1 MRSHLVKLWD
11 SLRATYWFV
20 PLVMVA
26 ATVPLWWCTNEIDA
40 SLERA
45 GKLPLRWLYTDD
57 FESLRTLL
65 LTIVGT
71 MVGTIGVVYSV
82 LMVPLTL
89 AASQFGPRL
98 LRNFLRDSF
107 THVTLGTFL
116 ATISFCLLVLLQLR
130 DESQHRQP
138 QVSINTAMLLGFCS
152 FAVVVYFI
160 HHVSVSIQA
169 PVLAADVSRKLHEAI
184 EREYPHPWTGKTKV
198 DLPANGLSARS
209 PDHTVLATVS
219 GYVQVRDDKTLFE
232 VAVKG
237 KATLQLLHEP
247 GAFLTKDTPLARVW
261 SEAALPPA
269 FDAVVQGAFITGPQ
283 RTLVQDVTFGINELV
298 ELALRALSPAIN
310 DPFTAMTCLDWLG
323 TALCRLCAKQ
333 FDAGRKTDTAN
344 QLRIV
349 SKPVTFTQLTHA
361 AFSQIRE
368 YGRGSAA
375 VTLRLMETITTVM
388 LCARTEEQRQAL
400 HRHAQLVK
408 EGCQIGL
415 PQEADRKFVT
425 EQYEK
430 VQRLAE
436 LHNV

>member
-1 MRSHLVKLWD
+1 M
-11 SLRATYWFV
+11 
-20 PLVMVA
+20 
-26 ATVPLWWCTNEIDA
+26 PLWWCTNGIDA
-40 SLERA
+40 ALERA
-45 GKLPLRWLYTDD
+45 GKLPLHWLYTDD

-107 THVTLGTFL
+107 THITLGSFL
-116 ATISFCLLVLLQLR
+116 ATIAFCLLVLLQLR
-130 DESQHRQP
+130 DESQHLQP

-169 PVLAADVSRKLHEAI
+169 PVLAADVSKKLHEAI
-184 EREYPHPWTGKTKV
+184 EKEYPHPWTSENEEV
-198 DLPANGLSARS
+198 VSANGLPARM
-209 PDHTVLATVS
+209 PDKTILAATS
-219 GYVQVRDDKTLFE
+219 GYVQLRDDETLFQA
-232 VAVKG
+232 AVKEN
-237 KATLQLLHEP
+237 AILQLLHEP
-247 GAFLTKDTPLARVW
+247 GAFLTKETPLARVW
-261 SEAALPPA
+261 SEAPLSLTL
-269 FDAVVQGAFITGPQ
+269 DATVQEAFITGPQ

-333 FDAGRKTDTAN
+333 FDTGRKTDAAN
-344 QLRIV
+344 QLRLV
-349 SKPVTFTQLTHA
+349 SKPVTFTQLTGA

-368 YGRGSAA
+368 YGRSSAA
-375 VTLRLMETITTVM
+375 VSLRLMETITTVT
-388 LCARTEEQRQAL
+388 LCAHTKEQRQAL
-400 HRHAQLVK
+400 YHHARLVK
-408 EGCQIGL
+408 EGCHIGL
-415 PQEADRKFVT
+415 PQEADREFVIA
-425 EQYEK
+425 QYEK
-430 VQRLAE
+430 VKRLADIQKS
-436 LHNV
+436 